1 MPQTLDHPTLLEFD
15 KKMLHPMHH
24 PNIHNDPLVVH
35 KAEGVWLHTTDG
47 RKMLDGL
54 GGLWN
59 VNAGFGRKE
68 LAEAAYKQMLEVAY
82 CNNYAGMTN
91 IPATELANRL
101 SGYAYEGLNTTYFTS
116 GGAEANESAFKTAR
130 YYWKRMGKKTKV
142 KVIARMDAY
151 HGVTMAA
158 MSATGMPRFW
168 TMFEPRVPE
177 FLHIP
182 SPNPYRYAGDVKAGE
197 TVGQAAARAL
207 EEAILREGS
216 DTVAAFI
223 AEPVQGAGGVII
235 PPEDYFPRIRQ
246 ICDKYDVLFIA
257 DEVITGFG
265 RTGTMFA
272 LGRYNVKP
280 DILSFAKGITSGYI
294 PMGGIQISDKI
305 KEAIDTA
312 PVTEAWNHGMTYSG
326 HATAAAVALKNLDI
340 IESEKLA
347 EHAAAMQKP
356 FLDGF
361 KKLRDAFP
369 QVDNARALGLIG
381 GIEFVKSRETKEP
394 DLDLAAKVF
403 KAARQRGL
411 ITRNIGAT
419 LAFSP
424 PLIISEKEIAMIHDT
439 LHEAITS
446 VIKEAVPA

>member
-1 MPQTLDHPTLLEFD
+1 MSQIPDHSTLLEHD
-15 KKMLHPMHH
+15 QKMLHPMHH
-24 PNIHNDPLVVH
+24 PNLHNDPLVVKH
-35 KAEGVWLHTTDG
+35 AEGVWLHTTDG

-59 VNAGFGRKE
+59 VNVGFGRKE
-68 LAEAAYKQMLEVAY
+68 LAQAAYDQMLQVAY

-91 IPATELANRL
+91 IPASELAHKL
-101 SGYAYEGLNTTYFTS
+101 SGYAYKGLNTTYFTS

-130 YYWKRMGKKTKV
+130 YYWKRLGKKTKV

-168 TMFEPRVPE
+168 TMFEPRVPD
-177 FLHIP
+177 FSHIP
-182 SPNPYRYAGDVKAGE
+182 APNTYRYAGEIKTGE
-197 TVGQAAARAL
+197 TIGQAAARAL
-207 EEAILREGS
+207 EDEILRQGP

-235 PPEDYFPRIRQ
+235 PPDDYFPLVRQ

-265 RTGTMFA
+265 RTGSMFA
-272 LGRYNVKP
+272 LGRYNVTP
-280 DILSFAKGITSGYI
+280 DIMSFAKGITSGYI
-294 PMGGIQISDKI
+294 PMGGIQIHDKI

-312 PVTEAWNHGMTYSG
+312 PVTEAWNHGFTYSG
-326 HATAAAVALKNLDI
+326 HATAAAVALKNLEI
-340 IESEKLA
+340 LEQENLA
-347 EHAAAMQKP
+347 DHAAQRHP
-356 FLDGF
+356 SFLATF
-361 KKLRDAFP
+361 KKLRDEFV
-369 QVDNARALGLIG
+369 QVDNPRAMGLIG
-381 GIEFVKSRETKEP
+381 GIEFIKSRETKEP
-394 DLDLAAKVF
+394 DLDTAAKVS

-424 PLIISEKEIAMIHDT
+424 PLIISESEIAFIYDT
-439 LHEAITS
+439 LREAVAS
-446 VIKEAVPA
+446 VVKEAVAA